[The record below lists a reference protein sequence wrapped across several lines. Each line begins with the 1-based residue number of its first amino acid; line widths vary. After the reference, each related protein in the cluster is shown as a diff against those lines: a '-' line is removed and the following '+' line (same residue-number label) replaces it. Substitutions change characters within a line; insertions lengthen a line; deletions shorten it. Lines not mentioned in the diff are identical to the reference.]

1 MERNEVFELLE
12 KYYGLSLTKKADE
25 ELKENIPDEE
35 ENVKEEQTEMGEV
48 EENNEKQGKY
58 KELVKGSNVYFNN
71 EKELIAYL
79 LKQAFVNYKPLRK
92 SFEVLKKKGSEN
104 PILSFSLLSDAYSLI
119 DENDSILNISEN
131 IKKAIDILSGNIQDE
146 TSQLISFLKHFYGPA
161 DLSYEISKE
170 MFHNWYS
177 VEHQEESDEIVKMA
191 FVDPILVLQPD
202 LYKLPKEILT
212 PTSKETEISATH
224 ERPIGTDFV
233 IPPGSHEGSGPEL
246 GPIPVS
252 EPAPKD
258 PTPYVKSVLEIAF
271 KDFDKN
277 DFKDDDKIEE
287 AIKKIITHDP
297 KFEDN
302 YKDHVFKVL
311 TAKKE
316 EGGFNLDEK
325 TANKILDKLTLAD
338 DLQEKTMATKA
349 LEKAS
354 VKFSIFKDAI
364 KTYKETGD
372 YNKSID
378 VLKEKAN
385 AILKNVEN
393 VYGSV
398 EPGHKDTVLN
408 EFIKEYN
415 NFLGSTA
422 VTPNEKL
429 LTFKEGL
436 SNVISNVATFTEGH
450 EIPLAIG
457 AAVLGAYA
465 LHKMKQKKKKETL
478 EMLIKE
484 E

>member
-1 MERNEVFELLE
+1 MERNEVLELLE
-12 KYYGLSLTKKADE
+12 KYYGLNLTKKANE
-25 ELKENIPDEE
+25 ESKEDVPNEE
-35 ENVKEEQTEMGEV
+35 ESVKEEQTNEM
-48 EENNEKQGKY
+48 EETKESNEKQVENE
-58 KELVKGSNVYFNN
+58 ELVKGSNIYFND

-79 LKQAFVNYKPLRK
+79 LKQAFINYKPLRE

-131 IKKAIDILSGNIQDE
+131 IKKAVDILSGNIQDE
-146 TSQLISFLKHFYGPA
+146 TTQLISFLKHFYGPA

-177 VEHQEESDEIVKMA
+177 VEHQEESDEIIKTA
-191 FVDPILVLQPD
+191 FMKPDIILGIPTQIKTAAPD
-202 LYKLPKEILT
+202 TPETPKEPTT
-212 PTSKETEISATH
+212 PETPKEPTPES
-224 ERPIGTDFV
+224 EPD
-233 IPPGSHEGSGPEL
+233 IPETPEK
-246 GPIPVS
+246 PVP

-277 DFKDDDKIEE
+277 DFKDDDKIEG

-302 YKDHVFKVL
+302 YRDHAFKVL
-311 TAKKE
+311 TAKKA
-316 EGGFNLDEK
+316 EGGFGLDEK

-372 YNKSID
+372 YNKSLD
-378 VLKEKAN
+378 VLKEKVN
-385 AILKNVEN
+385 AVIGNVEN
-393 VYGSV
+393 IYGSV
-398 EPGHKDTVLN
+398 EPGHKDTILN

-415 NFLGSTA
+415 NFLGPSA

-429 LTFKEGL
+429 LAYKEGL
-436 SNVISNVATFTEGH
+436 SNIISNVATFTEGH

-457 AAVLGAYA
+457 AVALGAYA
-465 LHKMKQKKKKETL
+465 LHKVKQKKKKETL